1 MSSRERII
9 EGVRK
14 LLEEQYL
21 ESVGERDQDK
31 YDGLNGSEQSVILKA
46 FLQKL
51 TGGSD
56 ADPWA
61 KMLQDI
67 L

>member
-1 MSSRERII
+1 MSPRERII

-14 LLEEQYL
+14 LLEKQYL
-21 ESVGERDQDK
+21 ESVGERDKDK
-31 YDGLNGSEQSVILKA
+31 YGGLNGSEQRVILKA

-56 ADPWA
+56 ADLWA
-61 KMLQDI
+61 KVLQDI

>member
-1 MSSRERII
+1 MSSRDRIV

-14 LLEEQYL
+14 LLEEQYF
-21 ESVGERDQDK
+21 ESVGERDTDE
-31 YDGLNGSEQSVILKA
+31 YGRLNDSEQRVILKA

-51 TGGSD
+51 TVGSQ
-56 ADPWA
+56 ADQWA
-61 KMLQDI
+61 KMLQDM

>member
-1 MSSRERII
+1 MSSRDRIV

-21 ESVGERDQDK
+21 ESVGERDKDK
-31 YDGLNGSEQSVILKA
+31 YDGLNGSEQRVILKA

>member
-1 MSSRERII
+1 MSPRDQIV

-21 ESVGERDQDK
+21 ESASDASKDEYG
-31 YDGLNGSEQSVILKA
+31 GLNGSEQRVILKA

-56 ADPWA
+56 ADLWA
-61 KMLQDI
+61 KVFHDI

>member
-1 MSSRERII
+1 MH
-9 EGVRK
+9 K

-21 ESVGERDQDK
+21 ESVGERDKDK
-31 YDGLNGSEQSVILKA
+31 YGGLNGSELRVILKA

-51 TGGSD
+51 TGGSG

-61 KMLQDI
+61 KMLRDI

>member
-1 MSSRERII
+1 MSPRERII
-9 EGVRK
+9 EGMRK

-21 ESVGERDQDK
+21 ESVGEPDK
-31 YDGLNGSEQSVILKA
+31 DEYGRLNGSEQRVILKA

-56 ADPWA
+56 ADLWA
-61 KMLQDI
+61 KVLHDI